1 MRTLFRHP
9 KTVYV
14 IVKHTERVFKEVLLV
29 LRLSRLVSKS
39 VSCILLSLFLC
50 FASAMCW
57 LQADAAPVPKATQ
70 IPAATNVQPFDIDDN
85 GFYLLPERLLEENP
99 NKGQAPRYLLK
110 TDVPNRQLI
119 IEFPFAKLKT
129 GFPKGYAVGLQQI
142 EKVELLEH
150 HGSLIDMARVLIT
163 FKNGTDLSKKS
174 LTALKDGRLLLPAPP
189 LSVSTSESRHGG
201 GIIQGTQT
209 PNYAKNT
216 LSNGSEK
223 PNNTERTPIETIEV
237 EDEFFLLKPPAGSP
251 PLQVK
256 NQFYLENPNRFVL
269 DLEPAQISSKL
280 FNAPPDANGRYPS
293 SGVTQWLGWSVRLSQ
308 NTPTVVR
315 VVIET
320 EEPINFSVLR
330 GEHNTFQNSIIIQPA
345 IEKNPFWD
353 KLKPHKKKPFGSL
366 KQLYISKETPNIPIK
381 FRLESQYP
389 IQYRLKKETETRFS
403 VDLPSIQA
411 PNEPLGF
418 DVSAFPS
425 IKSLSHVQTA
435 QGSRLI
441 VELNKPYNDIRTT
454 PFTSAKALEISFQVM
469 KPMVSPPVNSPKGKP
484 IVVVDAGHGG
494 KDAGAIRAGVQE
506 KDLNLKVALFL
517 RDELKAKGYIVY
529 MTRDTDRFLSLKEIT
544 EVAASFR
551 PTVFVS
557 VHHNSS
563 TNSSIYGLETY
574 YYHGFSLDL
583 AKAIHERQVA
593 SIPVVD
599 RGVRRNQFY
608 VINHTQVP
616 SVLCELGYVSND
628 KERSILV
635 TTARQKQHAK
645 AIAEGIDAFLKR
657 YKAP

>member
-1 MRTLFRHP
+1 MLRGR
-9 KTVYV
+9 
-14 IVKHTERVFKEVLLV
+14 VKC
-29 LRLSRLVSKS
+29 SAY
-39 VSCILLSLFLC
+39 ILLGLFLC
-50 FASAMCW
+50 LTNTLRM
-57 LQADAAPVPKATQ
+57 LQADAATVP
-70 IPAATNVQPFDIDDN
+70 NVSNTTAMLSPQPFDIDKN

-129 GFPKGYAVGLQQI
+129 VFPKGYAVGLQQI

-163 FKNGTDLSKKS
+163 FKAGTDLSKKS
-174 LTALKDGRLLLPAPP
+174 LVALNDGRLLLPSPP

-201 GIIQGTQT
+201 GVIEGTQT
-209 PNYAKNT
+209 PNYVKKPTSATVLK
-216 LSNGSEK
+216 SVNG
-223 PNNTERTPIETIEV
+223 ERTPIETIEV
-237 EDEFFLLKPPAGSP
+237 EDEFFLLKPPVGSP
-251 PLQVK
+251 SLQVK
-256 NQFYLENPNRFVL
+256 NQFYLENPHRFVL
-269 DLEPAQISSKL
+269 DLEPAQISPKL

-308 NTPTVVR
+308 NTPSIVR

-320 EEPINFSVLR
+320 EEPINFSVLQ
-330 GEHNTFQNSIIIQPA
+330 GDHNTFQNSIIIQPA
-345 IEKNPFWD
+345 VEKNPFWD
-353 KLKPHKKKPFGSL
+353 KLKPTKKKPLGSL
-366 KQLYISKETPNIPIK
+366 KQLYISKETPNTPIK

-403 VDLPSIQA
+403 VDLLTIQA

-441 VELNKPYNDIRTT
+441 VELTKPYTDIRST

-469 KPMVSPPVNSPKGKP
+469 KPMVSPPLNP
-484 IVVVDAGHGG
+484 IRSKAIIVVDAGHGG
-494 KDAGAIRAGVQE
+494 KDVGATRAGVQE
-506 KDLNLKVALFL
+506 KDLNLKVAFFL
-517 RDELKAKGYIVY
+517 RDELKAKGYTVY
-529 MTRDTDRFLSLKEIT
+529 MTRDTDRFLCLEEIT

-563 TNSSIYGLETY
+563 TNPSIYGLETY
-574 YYHGFSLDL
+574 YYHTFSLDL
-583 AKAIHERQVA
+583 AKSIHEKQVA
-593 SIPVVD
+593 SLPVVD

-608 VINHTQVP
+608 VINHTKVP

-635 TTARQKQHAK
+635 SPARQKQQAK